1 MSDEAIRQH
10 AAAGVTRAVHP
21 TAARHFRAIL
31 EQVDGACPTELTE
44 CPGVGALDYLSK
56 SKVTTAEYLSV
67 DLSCLGETQ

>member
-31 EQVDGACPTELTE
+31 EQVDGAYPTELTK
-44 CPGVGALDYLSK
+44 CPACGRVGLPEQIKHHD
-56 SKVTTAEYLSV
+56 
-67 DLSCLGETQ
+67 C